1 MLDLTIAIPTYNGEK
16 RLPLVLE
23 KLRSQT
29 ETEGIAWEVLIV
41 DNNSSDGT
49 AIIVEQ
55 FRQNWPG
62 EIPLRYVLENQQG
75 AAFARQRAIRESKA
89 ELVGF
94 LDDDNI
100 PESNWVWQ
108 AVRFAR
114 EHPQA
119 GAYGSQIHG
128 IFEAEPPP
136 NFDRIKPFF
145 AITQR
150 GNQPLPYPPYRNL
163 LPPSAGL
170 VVRRQAWIECVPQQ
184 SILSGRVPGS
194 MLTGED
200 LEVLSYIHRQSAWE
214 IWYNPHMQIAHKIPP
229 HRLQAEYLIP
239 FMRGIGLSRYVTRLV
254 GVNPLVKPFAVA
266 AYWVNDLRKMSVH
279 AFKHGF
285 RWHQDLVAAC
295 QMELLIGS
303 LTSPFYFW
311 NLLGSKS
318 VQPRLK
324 GKHEF

>member
-16 RLPLVLE
+16 RLPPVLE

-29 ETEGIAWEVLIV
+29 GTEGIAWEVLVV

-49 AIIVEQ
+49 ATIVEQ
-55 FRQNWPG
+55 FRQAWPA
-62 EIPLRYVLENQQG
+62 EVPLRYLVEQQQG
-75 AAFARQRAIRESKA
+75 AAFARQRAVRESKA

-100 PESNWVWQ
+100 PERDWALQ

-114 EHPQA
+114 VYPQA

-128 IFEAEPPP
+128 IFEGELPP
-136 NFDRIKPFF
+136 NFEQIKPFF

-170 VVRRQAWIECVPQQ
+170 VVRRQAWMEYVPKQ

-194 MLTGED
+194 MVTGED
-200 LEVLSYIHRQSAWE
+200 LETLSYIHRQSAWE
-214 IWYNPHMQIAHKIPP
+214 IWYNPHMQITHKIPP
-229 HRLQAEYLIP
+229 HRLQAKYLMP
-239 FMRGIGLSRYVTRLV
+239 FMRGIGLSRYITRLV
-254 GVNPLVKPFAVA
+254 GINPMLKPLAVA
-266 AYWVNDLRKMSVH
+266 AYWVNDLRKMFVH

-285 RWHQDLVAAC
+285 RWNQDLVAAC

-303 LTSPFYFW
+303 LKSPFYFW
-311 NLLGSKS
+311 NLMGTKS
-318 VQPRLK
+318 IQPRLK
-324 GKHEF
+324 GKK